1 MSPDGIVERGLIHV
15 PEGRKI
21 FPNMSV
27 RENLELG
34 SYRRAKVRRGENL
47 AACLRCFLAF
57 KNEVV
62 SWQARSRV
70 ASSRCLQS
78 GAV

>member
-1 MSPDGIVERGLIHV
+1 MRLINGLSPPDIVAAGLIHV

-34 SYRRAKVRRGENL
+34 SYRRASANR
-47 AACLRCFLAF
+47 AA
-57 KNEVV
+57 
-62 SWQARSRV
+62 
-70 ASSRCLQS
+70 QS
-78 GAV
+78 